1 MSQFNTW
8 YRSQPTALRGLITIN
23 VVLYVLW
30 QLPLRFIAP
39 VAQFVE
45 GHLALHPALPG
56 ILLEPWQ
63 LVTYNFLHLGTG
75 FGGLLHVGFNMLWLY
90 WIGKEYEQMH
100 GAHEITALYLIG
112 GVGGGLFTVVV
123 YAVLGSNA
131 IIYGASASV
140 LAVMMAVAVLYP
152 YKKIGL
158 FLIGVVPLLYVV
170 LGFLA
175 LDLLF
180 LGSSNTAVAAH
191 MGGALTGFL
200 FARAQRRGLDLT
212 SWAGVFFVRRGRSGG
227 RSSARGASRGA
238 SPNSS
243 SSEEEETGGG
253 LRAWFGRRG
262 PSKDERKPGQ
272 TLREDRKQR
281 NAEQNAAE
289 AEIDRILEKISE
301 HGYEALSDEEKRI
314 LYEASQR

>member
-1 MSQFNTW
+1 MSQFKTW
-8 YRSQPTALRGLITIN
+8 YSSQPTALRGLITIN

-30 QLPLRFIAP
+30 QLPLRFIEP
-39 VAQFVE
+39 VAQFVG

-100 GAHEITALYLIG
+100 GPHEITALYLIG
-112 GVGGGLFTVVV
+112 GVGGGMFTVIV

-131 IIYGASASV
+131 LIYGASASV
-140 LAVMMAVAVLYP
+140 LAVMTAVAVLYP

-170 LGFLA
+170 IGFLV

-212 SWAGVFFVRRGRSGG
+212 SWARVFFGQRDRSGG
-227 RSSARGASRGA
+227 RGSSRGASRGTSPRSA
-238 SPNSS
+238 SP
-243 SSEEEETGGG
+243 EEKKSGG
-253 LRAWFGRRG
+253 LRSWFGRGRA
-262 PSKDERKPGQ
+262 SKDEREPGK
-272 TLREDRKQR
+272 TLREDRKRR

-301 HGYEALSDEEKRI
+301 RGYEALSDEEKRI
-314 LYEASQR
+314 LHEASQR